1 MALGALAI
9 SPGMTPLSMGGEKV
23 SERNPLPITIVS
35 GKRDLKGGD
44 DSGDALIQAIMDQ
57 TASDIEG
64 SKESNERIEDIGQR
78 LLEALTGQDQ
88 RGGSQPKPKSASEKA
103 NLRDKKIGKSDTSD
117 LADDRKIMT
126 DTLKDAFSGV
136 DGKEGMKMSLKMF
149 LMATGLV
156 ILFKFSDQIS
166 KFLGPVLGF
175 MKNTLIPGLT
185 SLFKVFVKNP
195 LGIAPFVVAA
205 SLGIKRISSYFKGL
219 ALAFKEIASKAGS
232 GKFLTAK
239 TIKTSGKSAK
249 LIEKGVLKYR
259 SIITSIGNFFAKIT
273 ATFAKLGKSFKAAA
287 KVSKSFAVVGKLVGG
302 VSKGVSGIGKLIGGA
317 AKIFGTFMKGVG
329 FVFSIFGKL
338 SGFSKVFGVALKFA
352 KAIPGLGQIIMLI
365 QGIVGA
371 VTGFIDGFKEGGILG
386 GLKGALIGIWDGI
399 VGSFAN
405 LIKDLAAW
413 FLGVLGFDKA
423 AEFFSNLDFNFE
435 GIKAGFLFI
444 IDKILGAFN
453 FFLDGL
459 KIMANTV
466 IGLLNK
472 IPGVD
477 IEPFELSGQK
487 KEALT
492 GTSIND
498 EQRQSGG
505 FTPVPSVVSGEVA
518 IGDSVS
524 GMSDR
529 KKKFAIAERIR
540 AENPNMKGG
549 DAARLAKGEFEKT
562 KALKEAQAE
571 SKATGNAGVVVVNNS
586 TSNNTNNSNSTT
598 QNMGN
603 MLGSDHTDTT
613 AEALAAANRLG

>member
-1 MALGALAI
+1 MALGSLAI

-23 SERNPLPITIVS
+23 SERNPLPITMVS
-35 GKRDLKGGD
+35 GKRDIKGG

-273 ATFAKLGKSFKAAA
+273 ATFTKLGKSFKAAA

-435 GIKAGFLFI
+435 CIKAGFLFI

-529 KKKFAIAERIR
+529 NKKFAIAERIR
-540 AENPNMKGG
+540 AENPNMRGG
-549 DAARLAKGEFEKT
+549 DVARLAKGEFEKT

-571 SKATGNAGVVVVNNS
+571 STAGGAGIVVVNSS

>member
-35 GKRDLKGGD
+35 GKRDIKGG

-273 ATFAKLGKSFKAAA
+273 ATFTKLGKSFKAAA

-477 IEPFELSGQK
+477 IEPFELSGDK

-529 KKKFAIAERIR
+529 NKKFAIAERIR
-540 AENPNMKGG
+540 AENPNMRGG
-549 DAARLAKGEFEKT
+549 DVARLAKGEFEKT

-571 SKATGNAGVVVVNNS
+571 STAGGAGIVVVNSS

>member
-1 MALGALAI
+1 MALGSLAI

-23 SERNPLPITIVS
+23 SERNPLPITMVS
-35 GKRDLKGGD
+35 GKRDIKGG

-273 ATFAKLGKSFKAAA
+273 ATFTKLGKSFKAAA

-529 KKKFAIAERIR
+529 NKKFAIAERIR
-540 AENPNMKGG
+540 AENPNMRGG
-549 DAARLAKGEFEKT
+549 DVARLAKGEFEKS

>member
-35 GKRDLKGGD
+35 GKRDIKGG

-273 ATFAKLGKSFKAAA
+273 ATFTKLGKSFKAAA

-540 AENPNMKGG
+540 AENPNMRGG
-549 DAARLAKGEFEKT
+549 DVARLAKGEFEKT

-571 SKATGNAGVVVVNNS
+571 STAGGAGIVVVNSS

>member
-1 MALGALAI
+1 MALGSLAI

-23 SERNPLPITIVS
+23 SERNPLPITMVS
-35 GKRDLKGGD
+35 GKRDIKGG

-273 ATFAKLGKSFKAAA
+273 ATFTKLGKSFKAAA

-540 AENPNMKGG
+540 AENPNMRGG
-549 DAARLAKGEFEKT
+549 DVARLAKGEFEKT

-571 SKATGNAGVVVVNNS
+571 STAGGAGIVVVNSS

>member
-1 MALGALAI
+1 MALGSLAI

-23 SERNPLPITIVS
+23 SERNPLPITMVS
-35 GKRDLKGGD
+35 GKRDIKGG

-273 ATFAKLGKSFKAAA
+273 ATFTKLGKSFKAAA

-529 KKKFAIAERIR
+529 NKKFAIAERIR
-540 AENPNMKGG
+540 AENPNMRGG
-549 DAARLAKGEFEKT
+549 DVARLAKGEFEKT

-571 SKATGNAGVVVVNNS
+571 STAGGAGIVVVNSS

>member
-23 SERNPLPITIVS
+23 SERNPLPITMVS
-35 GKRDLKGGD
+35 GKRDIKGG

-273 ATFAKLGKSFKAAA
+273 ATFTKLGKSFKAAA

-529 KKKFAIAERIR
+529 NKKFAIAERIR
-540 AENPNMKGG
+540 AENPNMRGG
-549 DAARLAKGEFEKT
+549 DVARLAKGEFEKS

>member
-1 MALGALAI
+1 MALGSLAI

-23 SERNPLPITIVS
+23 SERNPLPITMVS
-35 GKRDLKGGD
+35 GKRDIKGD

-273 ATFAKLGKSFKAAA
+273 ATFTKLGKSFKAAA

-529 KKKFAIAERIR
+529 NKKFAIAERIR
-540 AENPNMKGG
+540 AENPNMRGG
-549 DAARLAKGEFEKT
+549 DVARLAKGEFEKT

-571 SKATGNAGVVVVNNS
+571 STAGGAGIVVVNSS

>member
-1 MALGALAI
+1 MALGSLAI

-273 ATFAKLGKSFKAAA
+273 ATFTKLGKSFKAAA

-477 IEPFELSGQK
+477 IEPFELSGDK

-529 KKKFAIAERIR
+529 NKKFAIAERIR
-540 AENPNMKGG
+540 AENPNMRGG
-549 DAARLAKGEFEKT
+549 DVARLAKGEFEKS

>member
-1 MALGALAI
+1 MALGSLAI

-35 GKRDLKGGD
+35 GKRDIKGG

-273 ATFAKLGKSFKAAA
+273 ATFTKLGKSFKAAA

-529 KKKFAIAERIR
+529 NKKFAIAERIR
-540 AENPNMKGG
+540 AENPNMRGG
-549 DAARLAKGEFEKT
+549 DVARLAKGEFEKT

-571 SKATGNAGVVVVNNS
+571 STAGGAGIVVVNSS